1 MDMVAVYVVEPS
13 AKTAEE
19 LKGEYNCSQ
28 APEAP
33 CVLPLYDPAVGR
45 SALAK
50 AMASVSWT
58 YGTQQFELRCYPKHN
73 MKLVAVRNIIA
84 WPLLLSLVVVF
95 FSIIVIYVVKRMQ
108 LIERECTTIEKMNE
122 DLKAAKLAAEAA
134 DKAKS
139 NFLATVSHEI
149 R

>member
-1 MDMVAVYVVEPS
+1 MDMVAVYIVEPS

-19 LKGEYNCSQ
+19 LKDDYKCSQ
-28 APEAP
+28 APGAP
-33 CVLPLYDPAVGR
+33 CVLPLYDPMGR
-45 SALAK
+45 SAQAK
-50 AMASVSWT
+50 RVASVSWT

-73 MKLVAVRNIIA
+73 LKLVAVRNIIA
-84 WPLLLSLVVVF
+84 WPLLMSLVVLF
-95 FSIIVIYVVKRMQ
+95 FSIVVIYVVKRMQ